1 MRFTLRQGQP
11 TDRDALLAL
20 EARAFE
26 GDRFNRRQ
34 LGHLLTRANAATL
47 VAVDAD
53 DAVIGYATLL
63 FRRNSGTARL
73 YSFCVDP
80 ERRGL
85 GLGRRLL
92 DAIEQVAVARDAQR
106 VLLEVRADNRVAMR
120 LYRHT
125 GYVAHRW
132 LDDYY
137 EDGCAAWRMDKSL
150 DSDAPTEPVT
160 ES

>member
-1 MRFTLRQGQP
+1 MSFTLRQGLS

-20 EARAFE
+20 ESRAFE

-47 VAVDAD
+47 VAIDEHE
-53 DAVIGYATLL
+53 AVIGYATLL
-63 FRRNSGTARL
+63 FRRNSATARL

-80 ERRGL
+80 ARRGM

-92 DAIEQVAVARDAQR
+92 EAIEQTAIAHGAGRL
-106 VLLEVRADNRVAMR
+106 LLEVRADNRVAMG
-120 LYRHT
+120 LYRRT

-137 EDGCAAWRMDKSL
+137 EDGCAAWRMDKLL
-150 DSDAPTEPVT
+150 DDTPDESVT
-160 ES
+160 PS